1 MIKEVAFAG
10 YRVTDVTGTRELRE
24 ARLELTPGDEHLLGS
39 GKGWIDEGL
48 RGLVSAGTPRR
59 LKKSARFLCWLA
71 AIGDSDGNARTIN
84 QRRSPS

>member
-10 YRVTDVTGTRELRE
+10 YRVTDVIGTRKLHE
-24 ARLELTPGDEHLLGS
+24 ARLELASGDEHLLDS

-59 LKKSARFLCWLA
+59 LEKSAGFVCRLA

-84 QRRSPS
+84 QRRSSS